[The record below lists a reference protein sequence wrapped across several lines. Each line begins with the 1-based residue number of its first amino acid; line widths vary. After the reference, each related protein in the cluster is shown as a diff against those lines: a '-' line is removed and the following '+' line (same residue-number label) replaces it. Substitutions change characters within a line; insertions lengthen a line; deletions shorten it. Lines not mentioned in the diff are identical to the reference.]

1 MGNIN
6 QINIKNCTYYF
17 FNDMIN
23 IKDFDSTLIQLDK
36 KSYRIIGIYNISY
49 ITIKKLDDYENIDNV
64 NPLYLI
70 IGKADGYIEENNGKY
85 IQFLLLQMVIK
96 KILEKFIKLSD
107 EITHLIETVN
117 EDKKGEY
124 EKYFMKIKFN
134 SNDNLPLNKMLKL
147 QMLTVIVRSIFEED
161 GKNYPQVFLD
171 ECLFEV

>member
-49 ITIKKLDDYENIDNV
+49 ITIKKLDDYGNIDNV

-96 KILEKFIKLSD
+96 K
-107 EITHLIETVN
+107 
-117 EDKKGEY
+117 Y
-124 EKYFMKIKFN
+124 
-134 SNDNLPLNKMLKL
+134 
-147 QMLTVIVRSIFEED
+147 
-161 GKNYPQVFLD
+161 
-171 ECLFEV
+171 

>member
-6 QINIKNCTYYF
+6 QINIKNFTYYF

-85 IQFLLLQMVIK
+85 I
-96 KILEKFIKLSD
+96 
-107 EITHLIETVN
+107 
-117 EDKKGEY
+117 
-124 EKYFMKIKFN
+124 
-134 SNDNLPLNKMLKL
+134 
-147 QMLTVIVRSIFEED
+147 
-161 GKNYPQVFLD
+161 
-171 ECLFEV
+171 

>member
-49 ITIKKLDDYENIDNV
+49 ITIKKLDDYETIDNV

-96 KILEKFIKLSD
+96 K
-107 EITHLIETVN
+107 
-117 EDKKGEY
+117 Y
-124 EKYFMKIKFN
+124 
-134 SNDNLPLNKMLKL
+134 
-147 QMLTVIVRSIFEED
+147 
-161 GKNYPQVFLD
+161 
-171 ECLFEV
+171 

>member
-96 KILEKFIKLSD
+96 K
-107 EITHLIETVN
+107 
-117 EDKKGEY
+117 Y
-124 EKYFMKIKFN
+124 
-134 SNDNLPLNKMLKL
+134 
-147 QMLTVIVRSIFEED
+147 
-161 GKNYPQVFLD
+161 
-171 ECLFEV
+171 

>member
-6 QINIKNCTYYF
+6 QINIKNFTYYF

-96 KILEKFIKLSD
+96 K
-107 EITHLIETVN
+107 
-117 EDKKGEY
+117 Y
-124 EKYFMKIKFN
+124 
-134 SNDNLPLNKMLKL
+134 
-147 QMLTVIVRSIFEED
+147 
-161 GKNYPQVFLD
+161 
-171 ECLFEV
+171 